1 LPWSVPDSVANRH
14 VLLAIKKQA
23 FRWCKGLGYSLRP
36 TLQGLR
42 VAAQESAWQ
51 YAALQQTPRAVWDH
65 GHVLTE
71 YQVWVVYR
79 VAVRQLN
86 LYHAERTRD
95 NRCRKLHC
103 CRGIMETVDHIL
115 WTCPRAQACW
125 QKLICHWTR
134 ERWRLGH
141 LQGFLADCA
150 SRQAPGLS
158 KVVRDQLNRAYP
170 DEEAAYADVWRRIW
184 VILSSICIARLWL
197 QRNRVVFQHAI
208 MTIEGSVQE
217 FWETGMRQLRA
228 IGKRESRRADSSING
243 DTSAALPARHSTT
256 TPRAVTT
263 GD

>member
-23 FRWCKGLGYSLRP
+23 FQRCKGSEYSLRP

-65 GHVLTE
+65 GRVLTE

-95 NRCRKLHC
+95 NSCRKLHC
-103 CRGIMETVDHIL
+103 CRGIKETVDHIF
-115 WTCPRAQACW
+115 WTCPCAQASW

-134 ERWRLGH
+134 ERWGLGH
-141 LQGFLADCA
+141 FQGFLDYCA
-150 SRQAPGLS
+150 SRQAPGLA
-158 KVVRDQLNRAYP
+158 KVVREQLKRAYP
-170 DEEAAYADVWRRIW
+170 DEEAAYADVSRHIW
-184 VILSSICIARLWL
+184 IILSSICIARLWL
-197 QRNRVVFQHAI
+197 LRNRVTFQQATMI
-208 MTIEGSVQE
+208 IDGSV
-217 FWETGMRQLRA
+217 
-228 IGKRESRRADSSING
+228 
-243 DTSAALPARHSTT
+243 
-256 TPRAVTT
+256 
-263 GD
+263 

>member
-1 LPWSVPDSVANRH
+1 M
-14 VLLAIKKQA
+14 AIKKQA
-23 FRWCKGLGYSLRP
+23 FWRCKGSEYSLRN

-42 VAAQESAWQ
+42 VAAQGSAWQ
-51 YAALQQTPRAVWDH
+51 SAALQQIPQAVWDH
-65 GHVLTE
+65 GRVLTE

-86 LYHAERTRD
+86 LYHADRTGD
-95 NRCRKLHC
+95 NSCRKLHC
-103 CRGIMETVDHIL
+103 CRGLKETADHIF
-115 WTCPRAQACW
+115 WTCPCTQACW

-141 LQGFLADCA
+141 LQGFLAYCA

-158 KVVRDQLNRAYP
+158 KVVREQRYRAYP
-170 DEEAAYADVWRRIW
+170 DEDAAYADVWRRIW
-184 VILSSICIARLWL
+184 VILCSICISRLWL
-197 QRNRVVFQHAI
+197 QRNRVTFQQAT

-243 DTSAALPARHSTT
+243 HVCCSASAL
-256 TPRAVTT
+256 
-263 GD
+263 